1 MSDPYLPPEPVVP
14 PATPGLPLPPPPPA
28 PPAYGQPYA
37 QPYAAPGAPLG
48 GYGYPAKPPSSG
60 KAIASMVLG
69 IVGILG
75 LCLWGLGIVAAILAV
90 IFGFLARS
98 EIKRS
103 QGAVGG
109 GGMAMAGLVT
119 GFVGIGLFVVGLIFV
134 LLAFTV
140 GSTTESSFESSQ
152 TTVGGNV

>member
-14 PATPGLPLPPPPPA
+14 PAAPGPPPPP
-28 PPAYGQPYA
+28 PPPPTYAQPYA
-37 QPYAAPGAPLG
+37 QPYSAPGAPMG
-48 GYGYPAKPPSSG
+48 GYGYPAKPQSSG
-60 KAIASMVLG
+60 KAIASLVLG

-75 LCLWGLGIVAAILAV
+75 LCFWGLGIVAAILAV

-109 GGMAMAGLVT
+109 EGMAMAGLVT

-140 GSTTESSFESSQ
+140 GSTTESSFESTQ

>member
-14 PATPGLPLPPPPPA
+14 PATPGPPPPP
-28 PPAYGQPYA
+28 PPPYAEPYA
-37 QPYAAPGAPLG
+37 QPYAAAGVPMA

-109 GGMAMAGLVT
+109 EGMAMAGLVT